1 MNQRTVQPQA
11 VYQGHIDGLRAVA
24 VLAVI
29 ANHYSKEF
37 LPGGYLGVDVFFVI
51 SGYVITASLSARP
64 RSKFGVFLL
73 DFFRRRIKRLLPALI
88 VCVLVT
94 SLLISALDPEPATS
108 LITGISAVFGLSNL
122 YLYQLSIDYFAPAA
136 QSNAFT
142 QTWSLGVEEQF
153 YLLFPTLF
161 WLTTRKNTGSSN
173 ATLIWVISGLSL
185 LSFTFFAALFQ
196 SQPGLAYFFTPLRFW
211 ELGAGCIF
219 FAAQKGQP
227 LAWLGQNARKLG
239 PLPILLLMGCFWIPA
254 DQLVL
259 ASTAVVLLTGVLL
272 IDTHSHS
279 LTRRVLS
286 LGPMRHIGLISY
298 SLYLWHW
305 TVFVVAR
312 WTVGVNGTNIIWL
325 LVAMLV
331 LAEMSYRWVETP
343 WRHRPG
349 RWPAVTGLTVSCFTA
364 FALIVLVFKHEHLLL
379 EVNAAVRTAPAFL
392 PVKGK
397 SYDPHCVA
405 DGQKRKL
412 EDGNFDLC
420 TFAPRTP
427 EGQTLWAMGD
437 SHAGHLQGLLYRLH
451 ETKGIGVHLIET
463 PDRPYPYRGPV
474 FEPRERIV
482 SEMYARSQPG
492 DVLLVSRLFLDR
504 SSLSPMADLAPWT
517 ESLKELAKQLAAR
530 DMQLVVVGPPPM
542 FDFDDTVVCLRPNFS
557 STTCKRDREVLASS
571 VTYVERLL
579 RQQLSGIANAHVFS
593 SFDVLCPATQS
604 RCSPI
609 HDGMMLYRDRDH
621 LNSAGSALLAD
632 PLIAFLQSRNLTR
645 ARAWQGVYPAI
656 APSKQTHHDSG
667 KS

>member
-1 MNQRTVQPQA
+1 MNQRTVQPQP
-11 VYQGHIDGLRAVA
+11 VYQGHIDGLRAIA

-29 ANHYSKEF
+29 ANHYSKDF

-64 RSKFGVFLL
+64 RTNFGAFLL
-73 DFFRRRIKRLLPALI
+73 EFFRRRIKRLLPALI
-88 VCVLVT
+88 VCVLLT
-94 SLLISALDPEPATS
+94 SLFISALDPAPRTS

-161 WLTTRKNTGSSN
+161 WLTTKRSAGSSN
-173 ATLIWVISGLSL
+173 STLVWVIFGLSL
-185 LSFTFFAALFQ
+185 LSFSFFAVLFQ
-196 SQPGLAYFFTPLRFW
+196 TQPGLAYFFTPLRFW

-219 FAAQKGQP
+219 FAAQRMPP
-227 LAWLGQNARKLG
+227 LAWLGHHVRKMG
-239 PLPILLLMGCFWIPA
+239 PLPILLLLACFWIPA

-259 ASTAVVLLTGVLL
+259 ASAAVVLLTGFLL
-272 IDTHSHS
+272 ADTDSHS
-279 LTRRVLS
+279 LTRKGLS
-286 LGPMRHIGLISY
+286 WGPLRHIGLISY

-312 WTVGVNGTNIIWL
+312 WTVGVNDTNIVWL
-325 LVAMLV
+325 LIAMLA
-331 LAEMSYRWVETP
+331 LAEISYRWVETP

-349 RWPAVTGLTVSCFTA
+349 GWPAVTGLAVSCFTA
-364 FALIVLVFKHEHLLL
+364 FALVVLVFKHEHLLL
-379 EVNAAVRTAPAFL
+379 EVNTAVRTAPAFL

-397 SYDPHCVA
+397 PYDPHCVA
-405 DGQKRKL
+405 DGEKRKL

-420 TFAPRTP
+420 TFAPRVP
-427 EGQTLWAMGD
+427 GGQTIWAMGD

-451 ETKGIGVHLIET
+451 ETRGIGVHLIET

-504 SSLSPMADLAPWT
+504 SSVSPMADLVPWT
-517 ESLKELAKQLAAR
+517 DNLKELATQLASR

-557 STTCKRDREVLASS
+557 STTCKRDRTELANS
-571 VTYVERLL
+571 VTLVEQLL
-579 RQQLSGIANAHVFS
+579 KQQLSGLPNAHVFS

-604 RCSPI
+604 RCAPI
-609 HDGMMLYRDRDH
+609 HDGLMRFRDRDH

-632 PLIAFLQSRNLTR
+632 PLFAFLQGRNLTKPR
-645 ARAWQGVYPAI
+645 ALEDVSPAI
-656 APSKQTHHDSG
+656 VPSTRPHQD
-667 KS
+667 